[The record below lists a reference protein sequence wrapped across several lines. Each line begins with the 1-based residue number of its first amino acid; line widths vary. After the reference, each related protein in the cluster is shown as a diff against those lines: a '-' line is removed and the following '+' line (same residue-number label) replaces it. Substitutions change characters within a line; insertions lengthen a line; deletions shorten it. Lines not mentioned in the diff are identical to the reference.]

1 MTPVGTGRGGLVKA
15 NATQV
20 STPGTSTNT
29 TVLYIERS
37 DTNGLCDEQWQTLLN
52 ILNNTKIEATEK
64 LTSKC
69 SSIQWIID
77 TGTSHHMTGR
87 LDC

>member
-1 MTPVGTGRGGLVKA
+1 MTPVSRGRGGLVKA

-29 TVLYIERS
+29 AISYTDRS
-37 DTNGLCDEQWQTLLN
+37 DTNGLSDEQWQTLLN
-52 ILNNTKIEATEK
+52 ILNNTKIGATEK

-77 TGTSHHMTGR
+77 TGTSHHITER